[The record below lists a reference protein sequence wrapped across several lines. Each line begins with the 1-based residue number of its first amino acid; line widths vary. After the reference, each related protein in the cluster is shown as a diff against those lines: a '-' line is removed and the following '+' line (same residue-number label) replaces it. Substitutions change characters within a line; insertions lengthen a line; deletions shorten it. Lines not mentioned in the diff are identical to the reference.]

1 MENIN
6 TNVNLNKIEQL
17 LEKLFDFGIQLVIA
31 ILILFVGFKLIKIL
45 EKSLKKH
52 RKLDKLDP
60 SVKGFLVSILSLSLK
75 VLLFVVAASVVGIP
89 TTSFITIIG
98 SCGLAVGL
106 ALQGGLSNLAGGVM
120 ILMFKPF
127 EVGDYINALNMEG
140 TVKSITMFYTSL
152 TTPDNKVVQLPN
164 GILSN
169 STITNFTA
177 NPIRRLDLE
186 FQASYDDKIDK
197 VKKVINEVLDNCEY
211 VLEDKTRL
219 VNVVKHGDSS
229 VVYIVQ
235 VWVKKENYLPAK
247 YNLNEAVKEAFDKN
261 KIEIPYMQID
271 IRNR

>member
-6 TNVNLNKIEQL
+6 TNVNLTKLEQL

-31 ILILFVGFKLIKIL
+31 LLILFVGFKLIKLL

-52 RKLDKLDP
+52 RKLDRLDP
-60 SVKGFLVSILSLSLK
+60 SIKGFLISILSLSLK
-75 VLLFVVAASVVGIP
+75 ILLFVVAASVVGIP

-127 EVGDYINALNMEG
+127 EVGDYISALNMEG

-164 GILSN
+164 GTLSN

-186 FQASYDDKIDK
+186 FQASYDSKIDK
-197 VKKVINEVLDNCEY
+197 VKKVINEVLNNCEY
-211 VLEDKTRL
+211 IIEDKAKL

-229 VVYIVQ
+229 IVYAVQ
-235 VWVKKENYLPAK
+235 VWVNKENYLTAK
-247 YNLNEAVKEAFDKN
+247 YNLNEAIKEAFDKN
-261 KIEIPYMQID
+261 KIEIPFMQID